1 MLVRRH
7 RMEQGTGMPII
18 QGTWRGSHSTKFGS
32 LERRTHADEAARA
45 QQKAEALRALK
56 TVLSADE
63 YDAMARQ
70 CQSGEREVRVENG
83 LVLLLFTEIARLN
96 GASEPGRQEMH
107 A

>member
-1 MLVRRH
+1 
-7 RMEQGTGMPII
+7 MEQGTGMPTI

-56 TVLSADE
+56 VILSADE
-63 YDAMARQ
+63 YDAMVRQ

-83 LVLLLFTEIARLN
+83 FVLTCY
-96 GASEPGRQEMH
+96 SPK
-107 A
+107 